1 MSRARDIADLSSVS
15 TRLDTLGATSG
26 SLGNRRLTIN
36 GSMAVAQRGSVAGLQ
51 TGYGACDRFK
61 LQSTSAARFDT
72 SQSTDVPSGQGFA
85 YSLKLDCSTADTSLA
100 SGDYYFIMHQMEG
113 LNLQHLKYG
122 TSDAVQCT
130 LSFWV
135 KSPKTGIHNVEINHI
150 DGSKFNIYQYTIAS
164 ANTWQKVSFTFDG
177 NTAAVINNDN
187 TAGLV
192 VVWWLLGGTTY
203 TGGSYTQNSW
213 TSSNANRA
221 VGQVNVA
228 DSTSNDFYLTGVQLE
243 VGAQETDFEHKNY
256 SDDYD
261 ACQRYYQKHTTGS
274 NQYTIFLTGSIDTT
288 SNIYMYGKFNGTM
301 RTSPA
306 FSTANTYLYTQ
317 PGGVLTYSGTA
328 NRSGPDTASINFA
341 SLSSGTQG
349 YGIRFESNVGNGYV
363 EYDAEL

>member
-1 MSRARDIADLSSVS
+1 MSRQSELAELSRVY
-15 TRLDTLGATSG
+15 DTSALS
-26 SLGNRRLTIN
+26 NRNLIIN
-36 GSMAVAQRGSVAGLQ
+36 GAMAVSQRGSVAGLQ
-51 TGYGACDRFK
+51 SGYTAIDRFK
-61 LQSTSAARFDT
+61 CNSNSAARFDT

-85 YSLKLDCSTADTSLA
+85 NSLKLDCSTADTSLA
-100 SGDYYFIMHQMEG
+100 AGDFYHVQQSIEG
-113 LNLQHLKYG
+113 ANLKQLLYG
-122 TSDAVQCT
+122 TSSAKQCT

-150 DGSKFNIYQYTIAS
+150 DGSKFNIFQYTIAS

-192 VVWWLLGGTTY
+192 VVWWLLGGSTY

-213 TSSNANRA
+213 TSSSANRA

-243 VGAQETDFEHKNY
+243 VGAEETPFEHRFY
-256 SDDYD
+256 SDDYLQ
-261 ACQRYYQKHTTGS
+261 CQRYYQKHTTGS
-274 NQYTIFLTGSIDTT
+274 NQYTIFLTGSIDST

-301 RTSPA
+301 RTSPSFA
-306 FSTANTYLYTQ
+306 TANTYLYTQ
-317 PGGVLTYSGTA
+317 PGGVLTYSSTA
-328 NRSGPDTASINFA
+328 NRSGPDQASINFT
-341 SLSSGTQG
+341 SISGGTQG